1 MSYIV
6 EQGGPSQQ
14 VSILKGCIQNRE
26 RTWPSISSD
35 QFLCNDGQHADI
47 CIEPTDIQRFVGYAR
62 ALLARKRSTGHST
75 RFLPIFCFSCFQ
87 FQCLPGRIFQKVVY
101 LYNMIPSFFSILLS
115 DFETKFCWIGV
126 RRRHKLSLHEMLALL
141 CATND
146 TVINHSVAN
155 CDTFSP
161 YSCPHR
167 NNHKELSL
175 SRCIRLVAPHTF

>member
-1 MSYIV
+1 MDNTQIFVS
-6 EQGGPSQQ
+6 SQ
-14 VSILKGCIQNRE
+14 
-26 RTWPSISSD
+26 
-35 QFLCNDGQHADI
+35 
-47 CIEPTDIQRFVGYAR
+47 
-62 ALLARKRSTGHST
+62 
-75 RFLPIFCFSCFQ
+75 
-87 FQCLPGRIFQKVVY
+87 RIFSGLWVMLVFCSLGNEAQVIQLGSCPSSVSVVSSF
-101 LYNMIPSFFSILLS
+101 NVSQVGFFKSFFFSILLS

-175 SRCIRLVAPHTF
+175 SRCIRLVAPHTFIIRSNWDVCVKIK